1 MKNNETNQ
9 LLTFPL
15 DIAKDDPL
23 TDQMAA
29 YLEYCRHSKRLAA
42 ASMKAYCIDMAQ
54 FLKFIRN
61 EYPEISDA
69 ANINRSLLQHYIS
82 IMNDSYRV
90 KSVKRKIACLKGFLS
105 YLESEGQIDNNPF
118 LKLHLRM
125 RMPVTLPTVM
135 SLREVK
141 KILAA
146 VYSETH
152 PASELLHLRDIAVLE
167 MFFATG
173 LRVHELC
180 NLKYNDLNLRQSSI
194 RVIGKG
200 NKERYIYITNKEVL
214 EALNRYCK
222 VLKKMKFYSDYIFL
236 NKNGI
241 PLSTQAAR
249 NIVTKYTRL
258 AGIKRNI
265 TPHAFRHT
273 FATLLLEEGVDI
285 KYIQEFLGH
294 SSIST
299 TQIYLHVS
307 ASSCRHII
315 NKKHPR
321 EKLSF
326 CNTLTF

>member
-1 MKNNETNQ
+1 MEIDKTNLYLNLAADTAKN
-9 LLTFPL
+9 
-15 DIAKDDPL
+15 DAL
-23 TDQMAA
+23 TDQVTA
-29 YLEYCRHSKRLAA
+29 YLEYCRHSRRLAA
-42 ASMKAYCIDMAQ
+42 ASLKAYCIDMAQ
-54 FLKFIRN
+54 FLKFMRK

-69 ANINRSLLQHYIS
+69 GSIGRSDLHHYIS
-82 IMNDSYRV
+82 ELNESYRV
-90 KSVKRKIACLKGFLS
+90 KSVKRKIACLKGFFS
-105 YLESEGQIDNNPF
+105 HLEEEGLIDESPF

-125 RMPVTLPTVM
+125 REPVTLPTVM

-141 KILAA
+141 RILAA

-152 PASELLHLRDIAVLE
+152 PASELLHLRDVAVLE

-180 NLKYNDLNLRQSSI
+180 NLKYEDLNLRQSSI

-214 EALNRYCK
+214 DALSRYCK
-222 VLKKMKFYSDYIFL
+222 LLKKMKLFSDYIFL

-249 NIVTKYTRL
+249 NIVTKYTKL

-307 ASSCRHII
+307 ASSCRNII

-321 EKLSF
+321 KKLSF
-326 CNTLTF
+326 CDTI